1 MDQEA
6 LELSLQIAETL
17 KPRYEKLRRNP
28 ATGVDPFGVLYRE
41 AVTLVAKARHMSEA
55 KTEFFSR
62 DVLQHIMK
70 LVMP

>member
-6 LELSLQIAETL
+6 IRLSEQIAGTL
-17 KPRYEKLRRNP
+17 KPRYQSLQDAGGTE
-28 ATGVDPFGVLYRE
+28 ADAFGLLYRQ
-41 AVTLVAKARHMSEA
+41 AVTLVAQARHMSEA

-62 DVLQHIMK
+62 DVLQRIMS

>member
-6 LELSLQIAETL
+6 MNLSQQIAETL
-17 KPRYEKLRRNP
+17 KPRYQMLQGNP
-28 ATGVDPFGVLYRE
+28 GTGTDPFAVLYRE

-62 DVLQHIMK
+62 DVLQRIMN
-70 LVMP
+70 LVIP